1 MAEHDST
8 QDRTEQPTQKRL
20 YDAREE
26 GNVAR
31 SRELSTAMVIIV
43 AATGMLLVGPHLV
56 EKIQRMATDVMT
68 LSRVEIFSPES
79 NFIFL
84 MHSLYQTL
92 VALAPF
98 FILMLVTAIAAPL
111 ALGGWVSTFKTLS
124 LKLERLDPVKG
135 LKRVFGPQGL
145 MELAKALIKFALLL
159 FTAIIVI
166 RVIFN
171 KMIRLGFENVDA
183 AMSNSMEL
191 IIIAGLSL
199 CIALFVVAAV
209 DVPFQLW
216 NHFRKLRM
224 TRQEVRDEL
233 KQTEGDP
240 ELRGRI
246 KAIQREMS
254 HRRMMNDVPDAD
266 VVLVNP
272 THYAIALKY
281 DDKKAGAPKVTAKGT
296 DLVAQK
302 IREIAEHHNVYVYTE
317 PALTRAIYFSTELG
331 KEIPRALYVAV
342 AQVLAYVY
350 QVDHARRYG
359 EPEPEKPEDIP
370 VPEDMTRGRY
380 H

>member
-1 MAEHDST
+1 MAESDNT

-20 YDAREE
+20 HDAREE

-31 SRELSTAMVIIV
+31 SRELSTAMIITV
-43 AATGMLLVGPHLV
+43 AATSMLLVGPHMV
-56 EKIQRMATDVMT
+56 TGIQQTATDVMT
-68 LSRVEIFSPES
+68 LSRAEIYDLDT
-79 NFIFL
+79 NFTYL
-84 MHSLYQTL
+84 LKSLYETL
-92 VALAPF
+92 WSLAPF
-98 FILMLVTAIAAPL
+98 FIVMYFAAVAAPL
-111 ALGGWVSTFKTLS
+111 ALGGWVGTFKTLS
-124 LKLERLDPVKG
+124 LKLERLDPIKG

-159 FTAIIVI
+159 FTAIIAI

-171 KMIRLGFENVDA
+171 TMIRLGFDSVGA
-183 AMSNSMEL
+183 AMSQAMSL
-191 IIIAGLSL
+191 IIIAALSL

-216 NHFRKLRM
+216 NYYRKLRM

-272 THYAIALKY
+272 THYAVALKY
-281 DDKKAGAPKVTAKGT
+281 DDKKTVAPRVLAKGT
-296 DLVAQK
+296 DLIASK
-302 IREIAEHHNVYVYTE
+302 IREIAEHHKVHVYTE
-317 PALTRAIYFSTELG
+317 PALTRAIYFSTDIG

-350 QVDHARRYG
+350 QVDRARRYG
-359 EPEPEKPEDIP
+359 EPEPVKPEDLP
-370 VPEDMTRGRY
+370 VPEEMTRRKY